1 MVIIASIYFI
11 LFYRK
16 KKSGKKWYPKQTF
29 SIFFHLRFLM
39 KLLLGYYNV
48 AITRTKYLPARLL
61 WIIKL
66 FIELANDNEKTYL
79 TVECSGTNNVVVLD
93 LVGLEANNP
102 DKQVCYFNG
111 QNNDQIFNVFTS
123 TSMNNQETEKYI
135 YFQIVRVRSR
145 TNEDTFEA
153 NILLWQNGARN
164 DS

>member
-1 MVIIASIYFI
+1 M
-11 LFYRK
+11 
-16 KKSGKKWYPKQTF
+16 
-29 SIFFHLRFLM
+29 
-39 KLLLGYYNV
+39 
-48 AITRTKYLPARLL
+48 
-61 WIIKL
+61 
-66 FIELANDNEKTYL
+66 ANDNEKTYL

-153 NILLWQNGARN
+153 NILL
-164 DS
+164 